1 MKMTTEQSNVIPV
14 SGGLVVPRSERIIGA
29 LLVQAG
35 RLTSEGTERIMK
47 LQREQG
53 LRFGDAGIQLG
64 LISAED
70 LSLALARQF
79 DCPYLLQGESGV
91 SEQVVAAYNPF
102 GQQALALSAL
112 RGQLMLRRFDPASG
126 GRTLAVVSAGRHD
139 GRSFLASNLA
149 VVFSQLGLKT
159 LLIDADMRHP
169 TQHDLFGLDN
179 RNGLSAM
186 LAGRSSTDA
195 AIQRVTG
202 LPTLWVMPAGAQPP
216 NPLELLARPL
226 FPSILSSLAPEFE
239 IILLDSP
246 ATSEY
251 ADAQNISAQ
260 AGAALIVARRNFSRI
275 AQVRSVAETVTDSGA
290 TVVGTVLND
299 Y

>member
-1 MKMTTEQSNVIPV
+1 MKMTMEQSNVIPV
-14 SGGLVVPRSERIIGA
+14 SGGLVVPRVERCIGA
-29 LLVQAG
+29 ILVQAG
-35 RLTSEGTERIMK
+35 RLTSDGTERILK

-53 LRFGDAGIQLG
+53 LRFGDAGIQLE
-64 LISAED
+64 LITAED
-70 LSLALARQF
+70 LSFALARQF
-79 DCPYLLQGESGV
+79 DCPYLLPGESAV
-91 SEQVVAAYNPF
+91 SEQVVAAYAPF
-102 GQQALALSAL
+102 GQQALSLSAL
-112 RGQLMLRRFDPASG
+112 RGQLMLRRFDPVSG
-126 GRTLAVVSAGRHD
+126 GRTLAIVSAGRRD
-139 GRSFLASNLA
+139 GRSFLVSNLA

-169 TQHDLFGLDN
+169 AQHELFGLDN

-186 LAGRSSTDA
+186 LAGRSSTEA
-195 AIQRVTG
+195 AIQRVAG
-202 LPTLWVMPAGAQPP
+202 LPALWVLPAGAQPP

-226 FPSILSSLAPEFE
+226 FPAILSSLVPEFE

-246 ATSEY
+246 ATTEH

-260 AGAALIVARRNFSRI
+260 AGAALIVARRNTSRI
-275 AQVRSVAETVTDSGA
+275 AQVRSAAETVSGSGA

>member
-1 MKMTTEQSNVIPV
+1 MTPDQSNIIPV
-14 SGGLVVPRSERIIGA
+14 SGGLVIPRGERIIGTI
-29 LLVQAG
+29 LIQAG
-35 RLTSEGTERIMK
+35 RLTSDGAEKIMK
-47 LQREQG
+47 LQRAQG

-64 LISAED
+64 LINAED

-79 DCPYLLQGESGV
+79 DCPYLLPGESGV

-112 RGQLMLRRFDPASG
+112 RGQLMLRRFDAVNG
-126 GRTLAVVSAGRHD
+126 GKTLAVVSAGRHD

-169 TQHDLFGLDN
+169 SQHELFGLDN
-179 RNGLSAM
+179 RNGLSAT

-195 AIQRVTG
+195 AIQRIAG
-202 LPTLWVMPAGAQPP
+202 LPALRVMTAGAEPP

-226 FPSILSSLAPEFE
+226 FPAVLASLAPEFE
-239 IILLDSP
+239 IILFDSP
-246 ATSEY
+246 ATAEH

-260 AGAALIVARRNFSRI
+260 AGAALIVARRNASRI
-275 AQVRSVAETVTDSGA
+275 AQVRSAAATVSDSGA

>member
-14 SGGLVVPRSERIIGA
+14 SGALVVPRSERIIGA
-29 LLVQAG
+29 LLIQAG
-35 RLTSEGTERIMK
+35 RLTSDGTERIMK

-64 LISAED
+64 LITAED

-79 DCPYLLQGESGV
+79 DCPYLLQGESGI
-91 SEQVVAAYNPF
+91 SEKVVAAYNPF
-102 GQQALALSAL
+102 GQQALSLSAL
-112 RGQLMLRRFDPASG
+112 RGQLMLRLFNPVND
-126 GRTLAVVSAGRHD
+126 GRTLAVISAGRHD

-169 TQHDLFGLDN
+169 VQHDLFGLDN

-195 AIQRVTG
+195 AIQHVAG
-202 LPTLWVMPAGAQPP
+202 LPTLSVIPAGAQPP

-226 FPSILSSLAPEFE
+226 FPAILASLASEFE

-246 ATSEY
+246 ATTEY

-260 AGAALIVARRNFSRI
+260 AGAALIVARKHISRI
-275 AQVRSVAETVTDSGA
+275 AQVRSTAKTVSDCGA

>member
-29 LLVQAG
+29 ILVQAG
-35 RLTSEGTERIMK
+35 RLTSDGTERIMK

-64 LISAED
+64 LITAED

-102 GQQALALSAL
+102 GQQALSLSAL
-112 RGQLMLRRFDPASG
+112 RGQLMLRRFDSANG

-186 LAGRSSTDA
+186 LAGRSSADA
-195 AIQRVTG
+195 AIQRIAG
-202 LPTLWVMPAGAQPP
+202 LPSLWIMPAGAQPP

-226 FPSILSSLAPEFE
+226 FPAILTSLVPEFE

-246 ATSEY
+246 ASSEY
-251 ADAQNISAQ
+251 ADAQSISAQ
-260 AGAALIVARRNFSRI
+260 AGAALIVARRNVSRI
-275 AQVRSVAETVTDSGA
+275 AQVRSVAGTVSDSGA